1 MLGAAAL
8 GRMFLGN
15 QQSGGENWAD
25 DIKRTWGEHLAG
37 FTKNELTR
45 GLAAVSELKFPPTLP
60 EFKRLCRPA
69 LDPEV
74 AWWEADHCLRQRADG
89 FMGDWTHPAVW
100 RAGRAMSMEIRGGEF
115 AKHRVRWTVL
125 LKRELAKGFGEGID
139 PIDKRLAP
147 PEPKAT
153 RPPTEEEKQRIEAL
167 RSRIRAE
174 ATPLSPSETATAFVT
189 PDELMA
195 TVAAAQAG
203 MGMEKP

>member
-25 DIKRTWGEHLAG
+25 DIKRTWSEHLAG

-74 AWWEADHCLRQRADG
+74 AWWEADHCLRQRANG

-100 RAGRAMSMEIRGGEF
+100 RAGRAMSMEIRGGDY
-115 AKHRVRWTVL
+115 AKHRVRWGVL

-139 PIDKRLAP
+139 PIDERLPAP
-147 PEPKAT
+147 TPDPT
-153 RPPTEEEKQRIEAL
+153 RPPNDEEKRRIEEL

-174 ATPLSPSETATAFVT
+174 ATPLSKEEQSIAEKTDEHEAT
-189 PDELMA
+189 
-195 TVAAAQAG
+195 
-203 MGMEKP
+203 